1 MNKQENPP
9 VVAVPG
15 SIHVEA
21 ATLTC
26 ARFVALWLAGRG
38 LDPAK
43 ALRAVLGL
51 VPELRHAAGAGGF
64 LAVALRRDGLEAFS
78 SDSRAAV
85 DRWMNRAAKAGD
97 HALGMSPATMAAASR
112 PPGRPRSAWTRPGV
126 LHMLTP
132 AMAADH
138 SLVATS
144 VQFGSSVPITRAKV
158 QTSRC
163 RLIAVGLPSM
173 MAPSRSRTTSVN
185 SPVKRTESS
194 ASRL

>member
-9 VVAVPG
+9 VVAVSG

-85 DRWMNRAAKAGD
+85 DRWMKRAAKAGD
-97 HALGMSPATMAAASR
+97 HALGRSPATMAADDERGAHGASI
-112 PPGRPRSAWTRPGV
+112 
-126 LHMLTP
+126 H
-132 AMAADH
+132 
-138 SLVATS
+138 
-144 VQFGSSVPITRAKV
+144 
-158 QTSRC
+158 
-163 RLIAVGLPSM
+163 
-173 MAPSRSRTTSVN
+173 
-185 SPVKRTESS
+185 
-194 ASRL
+194 

>member
-64 LAVALRRDGLEAFS
+64 LAVALRRDGLEVS
-78 SDSRAAV
+78 GDSIMGLLMLAAAQGSV
-85 DRWMNRAAKAGD
+85 ITVETEGPEAAP
-97 HALGMSPATMAAASR
+97 LMAA
-112 PPGRPRSAWTRPGV
+112 
-126 LHMLTP
+126 L
-132 AMAADH
+132 AA
-138 SLVATS
+138 LVGDM
-144 VQFGSSVPITRAKV
+144 FGED
-158 QTSRC
+158 
-163 RLIAVGLPSM
+163 G
-173 MAPSRSRTTSVN
+173 
-185 SPVKRTESS
+185 
-194 ASRL
+194 